1 MYELLRRV
9 GRRIRARPS
18 QAQQTSRCSS
28 GVSLGQLER
37 INEPST
43 LLIRSYRLCYQS
55 LFLPDHALMAAR
67 LIEQYKQTPHL

>member
-1 MYELLRRV
+1 MSFFGELDVESVPAQVKRNKPV
-9 GRRIRARPS
+9 GAVV
-18 QAQQTSRCSS
+18 
-28 GVSLGQLER
+28 GFSLGQLER

-55 LFLPDHALMAAR
+55 LFLPDHALLAAR

>member
-1 MYELLRRV
+1 MSFFGELDVESVPAQVKRNKPVV
-9 GRRIRARPS
+9 GF
-18 QAQQTSRCSS
+18 
-28 GVSLGQLER
+28 SLGQLER

-43 LLIRSYRLCYQS
+43 LLTRSYRLCYQS